1 MSLKN
6 LLRCSENKQ
15 RKEKTQ
21 TMKKNFILLL
31 LDLFQLNY
39 LLRNL
44 NASSSLCKTTV
55 VLFSLLFL
63 NFLLFCIISKIS
75 MSFLL
80 KTSSDFPELLDCLN
94 DNTAIEANANKY
106 TFVWRGTVNYHLALL
121 VDRAETFFEQYNNL
135 IKAYTNTS

>member
-1 MSLKN
+1 MRKAAKG
-6 LLRCSENKQ
+6 ENTND
-15 RKEKTQ
+15 EKKFYFTFIR
-21 TMKKNFILLL
+21 FILTEY
-31 LDLFQLNY
+31 Y

-80 KTSSDFPELLDCLN
+80 KTSSDFPELFDCLN
-94 DNTAIEANANKY
+94 DNTAIEANANNIGVN
-106 TFVWRGTVNYHLALL
+106 FFITVN
-121 VDRAETFFEQYNNL
+121 F
-135 IKAYTNTS
+135 

>member
-1 MSLKN
+1 MKKNFILPVINIILNLSKNENKKFFKN
-6 LLRCSENKQ
+6 LFRCSENKQ

-31 LDLFQLNY
+31 LDLFLTELY
-39 LLRNL
+39 LLRNS
-44 NASSSLCKTTV
+44 NASWSCKTTL

-94 DNTAIEANANKY
+94 DNTAIEANANNSGVN
-106 TFVWRGTVNYHLALL
+106 FFITVNFL
-121 VDRAETFFEQYNNL
+121 N
-135 IKAYTNTS
+135 